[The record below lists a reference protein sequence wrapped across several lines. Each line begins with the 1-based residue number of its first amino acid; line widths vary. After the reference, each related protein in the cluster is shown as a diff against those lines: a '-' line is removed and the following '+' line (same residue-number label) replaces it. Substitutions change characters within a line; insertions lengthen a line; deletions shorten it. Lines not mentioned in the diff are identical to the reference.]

1 MQLGGGCY
9 GIYWYLEIAVVSGKL
24 TIPVAEFLAAIVNLI
39 QHAPLLKRARHV
51 LLETDALATDYALRK
66 QHTHAYGMRTVL
78 LEALGRPELQQ
89 FMVYGGIA
97 AVHVAGEGNVLADA
111 ASRGKLQLLER
122 LYAALGVRAQ
132 RQHVRDEGIRF
143 LEAVLGRLGV
153 EARIEQ
159 GRSCDP
165 PTPGGRAIRFLE

>member
-1 MQLGGGCY
+1 
-9 GIYWYLEIAVVSGKL
+9 
-24 TIPVAEFLAAIVNLI
+24 
-39 QHAPLLKRARHV
+39 V

-111 ASRGKLQLLER
+111 ASRGKLELLER

-153 EARIEQ
+153 VARIEQ

-165 PTPGGRAIRFLE
+165 PAPGGHAIRFLE